1 MMDLEEIVEIKNWED
16 TAKLTIDN
24 LCDQLDLAN
33 RVFNEI
39 DPEDDELMDAYIRKI
54 NRLEKKIDAMFRVV
68 RI

>member
-24 LCDQLDLAN
+24 LYDQLDLAN